1 MANAENDVL
10 VAADHLIRAFARH
23 DPEQYFAAFAPD
35 ATFVFHN
42 LDRWLRSRAEYEA
55 EWRRWETQDGFRV
68 LACESSDR
76 AVMILG
82 AVAIFT
88 HAVRT
93 TLLVGGETAINSERE
108 TIVFARGDDGAWLAV
123 HEHLSARTASG

>member
-10 VAADHLIRAFARH
+10 TAADNLIRAFARH
-23 DPEQYFAAFAPD
+23 DPDQYFAAFTPD

-42 LDRWLRSRAEYEA
+42 LDRWLRNRADYQA
-55 EWRRWETQDGFRV
+55 EWRRWETEDGFRV
-68 LACESSDR
+68 LSCESSDR
-76 AVMILG
+76 AVKMLG

-93 TLLVGGETAINSERE
+93 TLLIGGETATNAERE
-108 TIVFARGDDGAWLAV
+108 TIVFARGDDGGWLAV
-123 HEHLSARTASG
+123 HEHLSARPALG